1 MRDKQKE
8 LIEIY
13 ERKSAFDKEREKIE
27 NEMTYNKVKLNE
39 FTFLE
44 NQNKEK
50 IEKRNK
56 LLEEAVVLAGKCIL
70 YL

>member
-50 IEKRNK
+50 VEKRNK
-56 LLEEAVVLAGKCIL
+56 LLEEAVVLAGK
-70 YL
+70 